1 MADYPSVTAAAP
13 GPAAPAIP
21 APVAA
26 PGPAIAPVATLSFTL
41 ALVALSGYVDAVS
54 YLRYNK
60 LYVSF
65 MTGNTTSLGVAIAKH
80 DASEVML
87 LFGVI
92 ALFVTGVM
100 AGNLLARRAGPWSR
114 TLILL
119 VVAALLLLAG
129 VWPAGAIACLV
140 LAMGALNATVHKEGS
155 VAVSLTYVTGTLV
168 HFGAG
173 LADLVSGRAPE
184 KGWPGPVTFWLAFL
198 GGALAGGA
206 LLVQWGALA
215 LPVAVGCSLL
225 LALVAWRVRDT
236 Q

>member
-1 MADYPSVTAAAP
+1 MATTSPVPAPAAAP
-13 GPAAPAIP
+13 SPPAPTPGPAPAAPA
-21 APVAA
+21 APL
-26 PGPAIAPVATLSFTL
+26 ATLGFTL

-54 YLRYNK
+54 YLRYDK

-65 MTGNTTSLGVAIAKH
+65 MTGNTTSLGVAIAQH
-80 DASEVML
+80 DASKVVL

-100 AGNLLARRAGPWSR
+100 GGNLLARWAGPWGR
-114 TLILL
+114 TVVLL

-129 VWPAGAIACLV
+129 GWPAGAIAGLA
-140 LAMGALNATVHKEGS
+140 LAMGALNATVHQEGA

-168 HFGAG
+168 HFGVG
-173 LADLVSGRAPE
+173 LADLVSGRTPE

-206 LLVQWGALA
+206 LLVQRGVLA
-215 LPVAVGCSLL
+215 LPIAVGFSLL
-225 LALVAWRVRDT
+225 LALLARRVRDT